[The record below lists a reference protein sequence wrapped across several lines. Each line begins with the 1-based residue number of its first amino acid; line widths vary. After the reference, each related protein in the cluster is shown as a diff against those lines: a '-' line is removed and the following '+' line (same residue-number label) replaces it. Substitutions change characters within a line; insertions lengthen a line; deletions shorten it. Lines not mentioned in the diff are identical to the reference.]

1 MKISRTGLLFIGVML
16 AAGLVVGVVL
26 LNRPAL
32 REAMLPP
39 VAWPI
44 GVSLLL
50 DLALLPLVASGR
62 LPPVTVNE
70 RVVAFLG
77 AGLIILAFLAVG
89 S

>member
-1 MKISRTGLLFIGVML
+1 MNISRTGLLFIGVML

-26 LNRPAL
+26 LSRPEL

-50 DLALLPLVASGR
+50 DLALLPLVAGGR
-62 LPPVTVNE
+62 LPPVTASE
-70 RVVAFLG
+70 RVIAFLG
-77 AGLIILAFLAVG
+77 AGLIILVFLAVG